1 MKTRVGLLLLITCL
15 ITSSLATEPETG
27 FVSLF
32 DGQSLKGWVSAPG
45 AYAVEDGAIVCV
57 AGSKGNLLTEKEYT
71 DFVLRFDFKLTPGA
85 NNGLGIRC
93 PMKTEGNLH
102 LDGIELQIIDHT
114 A

>member
-1 MKTRVGLLLLITCL
+1 MKAFHISLLVIVCLVPVLLT
-15 ITSSLATEPETG
+15 AAEPETG

-57 AGSKGNLLTEKEYT
+57 AGSKGNLLTEKEFG

-93 PMKTEGNLH
+93 PLQTMGNLH
-102 LDGIELQIIDHT
+102 IDGIESL
-114 A
+114 